1 MNFPPKLPPDTVLAS
16 LFPGYSGFVSWDG
29 MIGLRTRGSG
39 YKLVGQFMSDA
50 TGKRESVQKRNAW
63 WYVKWV
69 FACNVASFIL
79 FVIAMVISLPIAD
92 DAFIVWWFESPW
104 GSVASLA
111 VAVAV
116 SPFIYRRL
124 R

>member
-1 MNFPPKLPPDTVLAS
+1 M
-16 LFPGYSGFVSWDG
+16 
-29 MIGLRTRGSG
+29 
-39 YKLVGQFMSDA
+39 VGQFMGDV
-50 TGKRESVQKRNAW
+50 TGKRQSVQKRNSW

-69 FACNVASFIL
+69 FACNVVSFIL
-79 FVIAMVISLPIAD
+79 FVVAMVISLPIAD